1 MSINDE
7 IFSINI
13 VGLIYKENVI
23 EEITNNKIKN
33 MNKIACGLDYL
44 LILNDNNQCL
54 YMNNKNKKEI
64 KLLNEDIKGD
74 IYDIS
79 SGDSLFFIITKL
91 NSVQFFENLFENVK
105 NFKMEEDD
113 EIFNNSN
120 SFDIMLSTNSDSLI
134 KYYCH
139 SYIFELFIDIDKL
152 EKEENNKNANLKSF
166 LIPSL
171 KTEEILT
178 LLEIL
183 YTANISWS
191 NLNKDIDKY
200 IQLSNISYTNLNKYT
215 KHIKANIMKKSDK

>member
-105 NFKMEEDD
+105 NFKIEEND
-113 EIFNNSN
+113 EIINA
-120 SFDIMLSTNSDSLI
+120 DSLI